1 MSSTI
6 PGHGHPTVPSKIGIP
21 QADARQPL
29 SSDTTPGTPTH
40 GHGTRVV
47 IGHTHATAATPAAAP
62 RDVAVHVAIPDTESV
77 RAPDAEDTTPGHGH
91 MLFAFPPAHDAP
103 STPTHPR
110 PSARVSRRS
119 SLFSTADDVR
129 DEAPVQDNA
138 RREHPLLDVAHGGV
152 MPPTM
157 EAEEP
162 SSAEIDGHFY
172 QPEAGHGAEAGAVEG
187 SA

>member
-6 PGHGHPTVPSKIGIP
+6 PGHGHPTVPTKIVIP
-21 QADARQPL
+21 QTDARQSL
-29 SSDTTPGTPTH
+29 SNDTTLDTPTH

-47 IGHTHATAATPAAAP
+47 IGHTHATASTTPDSP
-62 RDVAVHVAIPDTESV
+62 AVHVAIPRTEV

-91 MLFAFPPAHDAP
+91 MLFAFPPTHDAP

-119 SLFSTADDVR
+119 SLFSTADEVR
-129 DEAPVQDNA
+129 DESPIQDDAP
-138 RREHPLLDVAHGGV
+138 RGHPLLDVAHGGV

-162 SSAEIDGHFY
+162 SSAEIDGHFD
-172 QPEAGHGAEAGAVEG
+172 QPETGHGAEAG
-187 SA
+187 